1 MSASAGGYV
10 MGHTDRERQR
20 LSLQASLINPF
31 TNGLLVKAG
40 ITSGMRVLDL
50 GCGVG
55 EVSLL
60 AARLV
65 APHGSV
71 HGIDLDQAALEQARS
86 TLQSAGY
93 NLATFEQADV
103 NEHQPG
109 QPYDAVIGRHIL
121 LHMADVPAILRKAV
135 SLAKPGGVLAFQE
148 WDLSYYP
155 RGYPEMPLAF
165 GVQDMICEFFRRA
178 MPCANIG
185 TQLAHLMQ
193 DAGLTT
199 PECWFDSITACGPNA
214 AVYAWIVEIIH
225 SVLPRMNALG
235 LSTAPMGDIETLK
248 SRMLQEAAEVRGVNF
263 SPPLIGVFARKPI

>member
-20 LSLQASLINPF
+20 LSLQASLIDPF
-31 TNGLLVKAG
+31 TNGLLLKAG

-55 EVSLL
+55 GVSLL

-65 APHGSV
+65 APHGAV
-71 HGIDLDQAALEQARS
+71 HGIDIDPAALEQARS
-86 TLQSAGY
+86 TLRSAGY
-93 NLATFEQADV
+93 NFAAFEQTDV
-103 NEHQPG
+103 NDHQPG

-135 SLAKPGGVLAFQE
+135 SLVKPGGVVAFQE
-148 WDLSYYP
+148 WDLSYFP
-155 RGYPEMPLAF
+155 RGFPEMPLAF

-178 MPCANIG
+178 MPRANIG

-193 DAGLTT
+193 DAGLTM
-199 PECWFDSITACGPNA
+199 PECRFDSIIACGPNA
-214 AVYAWIVEIIH
+214 VVYAWIVECLH
-225 SVLPRMNALG
+225 SVLPRMSAVG
-235 LSTAPMGDIETLK
+235 LSTAHLGDINTLT
-248 SRMLQEAAEVRGVNF
+248 SRMLQEAEELRGVNF
-263 SPPLIGVFARKPI
+263 SPPLIGVFARKP